1 MCLKNIKIGETAA
14 EYDENLNKY
23 FLDTGVSDRILG
35 GPSERGKYLILGRK
49 GAGKSALYLH
59 IKNRLEKEKKSVI
72 ESNNVNKEQRLYYT
86 ISDKMKEFKDLS
98 VNEVWKFVIY
108 AKIAEKLI
116 KDDKISQS
124 SKVEIDKIFSYLRIK
139 KNKSIFTKIL
149 QILNILNPTLEIP
162 GVGSFSPDFSAV
174 NDNKYPYQIFDEFED
189 LIKREISNHNVHVI
203 IDRID
208 ENWRGS
214 ENDKESVLGLVE
226 ATHSINVDPDFMKS
240 YIYYP
245 PVILFLRTD
254 IRNSINSSNLNK
266 ISYESIEWGEEN
278 LIKMIDKRIKAND
291 SYRTNWQDIF
301 LDKDKNGKDMYVQ
314 NKRQSA
320 RHIYERTM
328 NRPRD
333 MIEFVNKA
341 LAIAVKKEH
350 EKITSQDI
358 KDAEQGYGG
367 YIHDELK
374 NEIGT
379 THSVELFDTG
389 MEILKSINHRYLS
402 IDDWRQTASMMYS
415 LKSSQADD
423 IFKVFISA
431 SIIGKKLTGG
441 TNGGTRYEYAYNDPR
456 GNLVYSENDKFCV
469 HLSLIKYLGIGQN
482 ATRKGKEKTEISP
495 QEALFKA

>member
-14 EYDENLNKY
+14 EYDKNLNKY

-59 IKNRLEKEKKSVI
+59 IKDRLEKEKKSVI
-72 ESNNVNKEQRLYYT
+72 ESNNVNKEQRLYHT
-86 ISDKMKEFKDLS
+86 ISEKMKEFKDLS

-139 KNKSIFTKIL
+139 KNESIFTKIL
-149 QILNILNPTLEIP
+149 QILNILTPKLEIP
-162 GVGSFSPDFSAV
+162 GAVSFSPDFSAI

-208 ENWRGS
+208 EKWRGS

-240 YIYYP
+240 YIDYP

-291 SYRTNWQDIF
+291 SYRTNWQD
-301 LDKDKNGKDMYVQ
+301 
-314 NKRQSA
+314 
-320 RHIYERTM
+320 TM

-333 MIEFVNKA
+333 MIIFVNKA
-341 LAIAVKKEH
+341 LAIAVEKEH

-358 KDAEQGYGG
+358 KDAEQRYGE
-367 YIHDELK
+367 YMHDELK

-379 THSVELFDTG
+379 THSEELFDTG

-495 QEALFKA
+495 QEALFKV